1 MIGVPLARA
10 GVALLATLLAAG
22 MVAAPAT
29 AAEPGP
35 GQTSLELECPDGSW
49 VTVIVPDPPSDADIA
64 AAFDAN
70 CPTVPSTEEPPA
82 PSGDGPVV
90 KVASKSLF
98 RQTLRDLRQNEF
110 FIKVKCS
117 RKCSIRS
124 SVQAVVLSPRAL
136 PVSIDVEME
145 LAADTWTR
153 VKVRFRKA
161 DRAIFRK
168 ATKVRVT
175 GFVEARDAKGRDT
188 TYQWERTCRLAS

>member
-1 MIGVPLARA
+1 MIRVVLARA
-10 GVALLATLLAAG
+10 GVALVAMLLAVG
-22 MVAAPAT
+22 MVAAPA
-29 AAEPGP
+29 AAEEPGP

-49 VTVIVPDPPSDADIA
+49 VTVIVPDPPSDADITA
-64 AAFDAN
+64 AIAAN
-70 CPTVPSTEEPPA
+70 CPTDPSTEEPPA
-82 PSGDGPVV
+82 PSGDGPAV
-90 KVASKSLF
+90 KVASRSLF

-117 RKCSIRS
+117 RKCWIRS
-124 SVQAVVLSPRAL
+124 SVQAVVLSPKAL
-136 PVSIDVEME
+136 PVSIDVEKE

-153 VKVRFRKA
+153 VRVPFRKA